1 MKKQVVEYVRCGV
14 PRLRPVMASL
24 ALAACH
30 GLASAAPALPPAT
43 VGMGMHQLAVPMGT
57 TFIPMAMSSDATV
70 LAGTGSV
77 PGLGP
82 HAAMWPLSNPF
93 PYYVIAGDRSS
104 FHALSQD
111 GSVGVGV
118 VVSGGLSQAVRWD
131 NGSWFQPLGVGTDG
145 ATQSYA
151 SGVSADGSVVVG
163 WLTWDGAGE
172 RRPFRWTQATGVQ
185 TLSGFESYSFAL
197 ASGISADGKVVVGD
211 VYTDGALITP
221 NAYRWTATDGI
232 DLLPHVAG
240 GTSSRA
246 AATNSDGSVVVG
258 TAYGSSFGGA
268 RAFRWTQAGGS
279 ANLGTIAGGEAGQ
292 SFASAVNA
300 DGSVVVGYV
309 DRTGIGLLT
318 EQSAFRWTQAGGM
331 LTVEQWLRGH
341 GYTIADGQTWR
352 ALAVN
357 ADGTIVMGM
366 MQNGDTFV
374 ARTPADKVPDPV
386 SPGGG
391 EPAPQPGGQPGSQ
404 PGGGGLI
411 TLREFASSLGGTAA
425 LPASLTS
432 STDMLLHGAHGS
444 PLRSLVPAGKVGM
457 WTTGDWGR
465 TEHGGQDGIAAVG
478 EAGLSYRF
486 NEQVQLN
493 LAVGGGNM
501 RQYLEYDGKSTARQI
516 YVMPELLWNLPST
529 PLWLTAS
536 ALYADG
542 DLNVRRGYPNAGVD
556 DRSSGKASLRTTAA
570 RLRLD
575 WRDALAW
582 ERAALTP
589 YLDYSYIRTRVGSY
603 TEHGGGFP
611 ARWDARTDH
620 ANVAR
625 LGVDATVQVGGNVQ
639 LLGTV
644 EASHRF
650 ESHNSGASGQV
661 IGLMPFEL
669 DGASTQRNWLR
680 FGAGVQAPVGPG
692 TASLMLNTTTHSSMP
707 SYWLA
712 ATYRLAF

>member
-1 MKKQVVEYVRCGV
+1 MKKQVVFSA
-14 PRLRPVMASL
+14 PRLRPIMAGL
-24 ALAACH
+24 ALAACPA
-30 GLASAAPALPPAT
+30 LASAAPALPPVT
-43 VGMGMHQLAVPMGT
+43 VGMGMHQLTAPPGT
-57 TFIPMAMSSDATV
+57 TFVPMAMSSDATV
-70 LAGTGSV
+70 LAGSGIV
-77 PGLGP
+77 PGLNP
-82 HAAMWPLSNPF
+82 QAAIWPLSDPF
-93 PYYVIAGDRSS
+93 PYYVIAGERSN
-104 FHALSQD
+104 FQALNQD
-111 GSVGVGV
+111 GRVAVGSIVIA
-118 VVSGGLSQAVRWD
+118 GLSQAARWD

-163 WLTWDGAGE
+163 WLTWGGAME
-172 RRPFRWTQATGVQ
+172 RRPFRWTQATGIQ
-185 TLSGFESYSFAL
+185 TLSGFESHSFAL
-197 ASGISADGKVVVGD
+197 ATGISGDGNVVVGD
-211 VYTDGALITP
+211 IYSGVAVTP
-221 NAYRWTATDGI
+221 HAYRWTASGGI
-232 DLLPHVAG
+232 DLLPHVSG
-240 GTSSRA
+240 GTSSHA
-246 AATNSDGSVVVG
+246 AATNRDGSVVVG

-292 SFASAVNA
+292 SFANAVNA

-309 DRTGIGLLT
+309 DRTGIGLIT

-404 PGGGGLI
+404 PGGQPAGGGLI
-411 TLREFASSLGGTAA
+411 TLREFAASLGGAAA

-444 PLRSLVPAGKVGM
+444 PLRSLVPAGKIGM

-465 TEHGGQDGIAAVG
+465 TEHGSQDGIAAVG

-501 RQYLEYDGKSTARQI
+501 RQYLEYDGKSTARQT
-516 YVMPELLWNLPST
+516 YVMPELLWNLPRT

-542 DLNVRRGYPNAGVD
+542 DLNVRRGYLNAGVD

-644 EASHRF
+644 EAAHRF
-650 ESHNSGASGQV
+650 ESHSAGASGQV

>member
-1 MKKQVVEYVRCGV
+1 MKKQVVFSAL
-14 PRLRPVMASL
+14 RLRPIMAGL
-24 ALAACH
+24 ALAACP
-30 GLASAAPALPPAT
+30 GLASAAPALPPVT
-43 VGMGMHQLAVPMGT
+43 VGMGMHQLAPSIGI
-57 TFIPMAMSSDATV
+57 TFFPAAMSSDATV
-70 LAGTGSV
+70 LVGVGMSPASGQHTAV
-77 PGLGP
+77 
-82 HAAMWPLSNPF
+82 WPLSTSL
-93 PYYVIAGDRSS
+93 PYFFIVGDSS
-104 FHALSQD
+104 SLQAVSQD
-111 GSVGVGV
+111 GSIVAGTAVI
-118 VVSGGLSQAVRWD
+118 GGLAQAMRGDIGGWV
-131 NGSWFQPLGVGTDG
+131 QLLGVGADG
-145 ATQSYA
+145 AEQSVA
-151 SGVSADGSVVVG
+151 SGVSGDGSVVVG
-163 WLTWDGAGE
+163 WLTWNGATE
-172 RRPFRWTQATGVQ
+172 RRPFRWTQATGMQ
-185 TLSGFESYSFAL
+185 TLSGFESHSHAL
-197 ASGISADGKVVVGD
+197 ATGISGDGNVVVGD
-211 VYTDGALITP
+211 IYSGAAVTP
-221 NAYRWTATDGI
+221 HAYRWTASGGI
-232 DLLPHVAG
+232 DLLPHVSG
-240 GTSSRA
+240 GTSSHA
-246 AATNSDGSVVVG
+246 AATNRDGSVVVG

-279 ANLGTIAGGEAGQ
+279 ANLGTIAGGEAGH
-292 SFASAVNA
+292 SFANAVSA
-300 DGSVVVGYV
+300 DGSVVVGYA
-309 DRTGIGLLT
+309 DRTGIGLNT

-404 PGGGGLI
+404 PGGQPAGGGLI
-411 TLREFASSLGGTAA
+411 ALREFAASLGGAAA
-425 LPASLTS
+425 LPAGLTS

-444 PLRSLVPAGKVGM
+444 PLRSLVPAGKIGM

-465 TEHGGQDGIAAVG
+465 TEHGSQDGIAAVG

-501 RQYLEYDGKSTARQI
+501 RQYLEYDGKSTARQT

-542 DLNVRRGYPNAGVD
+542 DLNVRRGYLNAGVD

-575 WRDALAW
+575 WRNALAW

-625 LGVDATVQVGGNVQ
+625 LGVDATVQAGGNVQ

-644 EASHRF
+644 EAAHRF
-650 ESHNSGASGQV
+650 ESHGSGASGQV